1 MVRHVINEIIC
12 YIGQNNQT
20 RVNYNFDFTTFKLSF
35 THKAGSI

>member
-1 MVRHVINEIIC
+1 MVRHVINGIIC

-20 RVNYNFDFTTFKLSF
+20 RVNHNFDFTTFKLSY